1 MREKCGPISGI
12 RKEPR
17 IEESQ
22 RQDMF
27 EAETVTLA
35 VLVNER
41 DHMAGPKSAPITV
54 VNYGDYQCPGCQKTH
69 RSTEKLARE
78 LLDKVRLVHRHFPLV
93 KSHPRALRAAE
104 AAEAAA
110 AQGKFWEMHRLLYL
124 RPDKLADRDLRRY
137 GNEVGLDL
145 ERFDREMASGI
156 YTDQILKDFYF
167 SLNHGITGTPT
178 TFINGVR
185 YAMSAV
191 ELVATVKATLE
202 EQVARRLQ

>member
-1 MREKCGPISGI
+1 
-12 RKEPR
+12 
-17 IEESQ
+17 
-22 RQDMF
+22 MF

-35 VLVNER
+35 VPVNER
-41 DHMAGPKSAPITV
+41 DHMVGPKSAPVTV
-54 VNYGDYQCPGCQKTH
+54 VNYGDYQCPGCQRTH
-69 RSTEKLARE
+69 RSTEKMARE
-78 LLDKVRLVHRHFPLV
+78 LLDRVRLVHRHFPLV
-93 KSHPRALRAAE
+93 KNHPRALRAAE

-110 AQGKFWEMHRLLYL
+110 AQGKFWEMHRLLFL
-124 RPDKLADRDLRRY
+124 RPDKLGDRDLRRY
-137 GNEVGLDL
+137 SKEVGLDL

-191 ELVATVKATLE
+191 ELVATVKAILE
-202 EQVARRLQ
+202 EQGARRLQ

>member
-1 MREKCGPISGI
+1 MS
-12 RKEPR
+12 
-17 IEESQ
+17 
-22 RQDMF
+22 
-27 EAETVTLA
+27 EAATATLA
-35 VLVNER
+35 VPVNER
-41 DHMAGPKSAPITV
+41 DHVMGPTNAPVTV
-54 VNYGDYQCPGCQKTH
+54 VNYGDYQCPGCQRTH

-78 LLDKVRLVHRHFPLV
+78 LLDRVRLVHRHFPLV

-124 RPDKLADRDLRRY
+124 HPDKLGDRDLRRY

-156 YTDQILKDFYF
+156 YADQILKEFYF
-167 SLNHGITGTPT
+167 SLNHGISGTPT

-191 ELVATVKATLE
+191 ELVATVKAIVE

>member
-1 MREKCGPISGI
+1 MNQTDSI
-12 RKEPR
+12 
-17 IEESQ
+17 
-22 RQDMF
+22 M
-27 EAETVTLA
+27 LA
-35 VLVNER
+35 VPVNES
-41 DHMAGPKSAPITV
+41 DHVMGPTSAPITV

-69 RSTEKLARE
+69 RSTEEIARE

-124 RPDKLADRDLRRY
+124 HPDKLGNRDLRRY

-145 ERFDREMASGI
+145 ARFDREMASGI
-156 YTDQILKDFYF
+156 HADQILKAFHF

-185 YAMSAV
+185 YAMSGV
-191 ELVATVKATLE
+191 GLVATVKAIVE
-202 EQVARRLQ
+202 EQIART